1 MWHFGSDPY
10 KEYAGE
16 KFEVAW
22 GDGENVLLRIYT
34 KDLKTE
40 ETRIRRECQ
49 EYPNKRFD
57 EAIDEKLSVVGEEMP
72 RHMRLG

>member
-1 MWHFGSDPY
+1 M
-10 KEYAGE
+10 KECRFRGAM
-16 KFEVAW
+16 A
-22 GDGENVLLRIYT
+22 ENVLLRIYT
-34 KDLKTE
+34 EDLKTE

-72 RHMRLG
+72 RHMRVWLNNS